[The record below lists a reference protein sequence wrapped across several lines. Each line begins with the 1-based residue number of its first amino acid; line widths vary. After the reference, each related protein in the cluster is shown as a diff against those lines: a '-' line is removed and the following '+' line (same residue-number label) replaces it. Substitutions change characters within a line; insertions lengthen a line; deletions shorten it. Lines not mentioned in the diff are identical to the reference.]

1 MADLISYKLG
11 ISLDD
16 TNLLISVAGNIRIG
30 QASGDTGLSYYI
42 DVVVGSIDINRDF
55 YDLVVLLT

>member
-11 ISLDD
+11 ISLED

-30 QASGDTGLSYYI
+30 QASDAG
-42 DVVVGSIDINRDF
+42 IDIAV
-55 YDLVVLLT
+55 YM